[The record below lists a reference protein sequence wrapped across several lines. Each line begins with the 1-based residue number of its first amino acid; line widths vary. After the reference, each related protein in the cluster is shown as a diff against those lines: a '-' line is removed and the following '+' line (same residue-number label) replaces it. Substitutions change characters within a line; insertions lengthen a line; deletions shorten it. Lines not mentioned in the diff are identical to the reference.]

1 MIKILACF
9 DTVPLP
15 PSLAVYPL
23 DKKRG
28 GIDITG
34 RNPSARFKGTV
45 FDDGPDGRKQG
56 STKLSGNGNSY
67 VLIPN
72 TGKLDPRYTITV
84 LIWVYPVRSTGIVLT
99 YNPSRTGFQLRIIS
113 PRKLLLEMVERTRR
127 TTIRV
132 STPRPVIERKIW
144 NYIGV
149 TYSKK
154 SKTVTF
160 WVNAKAIA
168 TTVIGKVEL
177 DTRRSIR
184 LGGYRGSRDFFKGLL
199 SCLQVY
205 SFELTSRQIEEAK
218 KMCFLKGEMKSL
230 SQLLESCGLVLD
242 TFAFNMC

>member
-1 MIKILACF
+1 MRNILACF
-9 DTVPLP
+9 DTVPMP

-45 FDDGPDGRKQG
+45 FDVGPDGRKQG

-84 LIWVYPVRSTGIVLT
+84 LIWVYPVRSTGIILT
-99 YNPSRTGFQLRIIS
+99 YNPSRKGFQLRIIS
-113 PRKLLLEMVERTRR
+113 PRKLRLEMVERTRR
-127 TTIRV
+127 TTITV
-132 STPRPVIERKIW
+132 STPRPVIESKIW

-154 SKTVTF
+154 SKRVTF
-160 WVNAKAIA
+160 WVNSMAVA
-168 TTVIGKVEL
+168 TKVIGNVEL
-177 DTRRSIR
+177 DTRGTIR
-184 LGGYRGSRDFFKGLL
+184 LGGYTRSRDFFKGLL

-205 SFELTSRQIEEAK
+205 SVELTSSQIEEAK
-218 KMCFLKGEMKSL
+218 KMCLLKGKMKSL
-230 SQLLESCGLVLD
+230 LQFMLESCSLVLD
-242 TFAFNMC
+242 TFTMC